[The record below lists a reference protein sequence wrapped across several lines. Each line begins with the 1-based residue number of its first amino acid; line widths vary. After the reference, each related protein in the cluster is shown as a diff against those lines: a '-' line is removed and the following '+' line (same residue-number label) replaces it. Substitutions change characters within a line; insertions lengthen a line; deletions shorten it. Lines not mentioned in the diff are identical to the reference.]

1 MARTSRK
8 QSKKISDGMRSPQK
22 ETGQQTVMEKI
33 YRTALYIRLS
43 VLDSGKKDSDTVETQ
58 ESLLR
63 QFLEGKPCFSI
74 FDVYV
79 DNGETGVDFKRDEFE
94 RLMED
99 VRGGRVDCI
108 IVKDLSRFGR
118 NYIETGEYLEKVFP
132 FLGIRFIAVNDGYD
146 SADPAA
152 ADGLSLHLKNLVNDV
167 YARDISAK
175 ISPALRGKQMRGEFI
190 GAWAAYGY
198 RKSKEDKHRL
208 VIDPNTAQVV
218 RDIFAW
224 RLEGISYQ
232 KIARRL
238 TEQGILSPGQYRYR
252 QGIVKDRKFAE
263 SLWQVETVKD
273 LLANEVYLGHMVQG
287 RKRESLFEG
296 QKQKYLPREEWFIVK
311 NTHEAIIDQKT
322 FDEVQKLNSLKKKEY
337 WQKQERFSGV
347 ENTENILK
355 GIVYCG
361 DCGRKLV
368 RYKNI
373 RENKRKKPQLHIW
386 YNYICPNHAADQ
398 TLCGFGSIREL
409 ELLDVVS
416 EAVRVQ
422 ISLAED
428 MEKQAAAFRFES
440 PVRQE
445 RERMEVQIRETEA
458 ELKRT
463 RKHRESLYDDYAD
476 NLMGERD
483 YIYAQN
489 RYKEKEAAL
498 QEQLLELNR
507 SLQSIHEEEPSVNPW
522 LKNMLRFR
530 EKTELTREM
539 ATALIEKIT
548 IYNSAALKIE
558 FRFSDVFRQLE
569 KTLSGKREGTA

>member
-8 QSKKISDGMRSPQK
+8 QSKKISDGMSSPRK

-238 TEQGILSPGQYRYR
+238 TEQGIPSPGQYRYR

-355 GIVYCG
+355 GLVYCG

-428 MEKQAAAFRFES
+428 MEKQAAVFRFES

-445 RERMEVQIRETEA
+445 RERMEVQIREAEA

-530 EKTELTREM
+530 GKTELTREM

-569 KTLSGKREGTA
+569 KTLSGKREGAT

>member
-8 QSKKISDGMRSPQK
+8 QSKRLSDGMRNARK

-33 YRTALYIRLS
+33 YRTAFYIRLS

-218 RDIFAW
+218 HDIFAW

-238 TEQGILSPGQYRYR
+238 TEQGIPSPGQYRYR

-322 FDEVQKLNSLKKKEY
+322 FDEVQKLNLLKKKEY

-355 GIVYCG
+355 GLVYCG

-458 ELKRT
+458 ELKRI

-498 QEQLLELNR
+498 QGQLLELNR

-530 EKTELTREM
+530 GKTELAREM

-548 IYNSAALKIE
+548 IYNSTTLKIE
-558 FRFSDVFRQLE
+558 FRFSDAFRQLE
-569 KTLSGKREGTA
+569 ETLSGKREGTA

>member
-8 QSKKISDGMRSPQK
+8 QSKRLSDGMRNARK

-79 DNGETGVDFKRDEFE
+79 DNGEIGVDFKRDEFE

-198 RKSKEDKHRL
+198 RKSKENKHRL

-218 RDIFAW
+218 HDIFAW

-238 TEQGILSPGQYRYR
+238 TEQGIPSPGQYRYR

-322 FDEVQKLNSLKKKEY
+322 FDEVQKLNLLKKKEY

-355 GIVYCG
+355 GLVYCG

-458 ELKRT
+458 ELKRI

-498 QEQLLELNR
+498 QGQLLELNR

-530 EKTELTREM
+530 GKTELAREM

-548 IYNSAALKIE
+548 IYNSTTLKIE
-558 FRFSDVFRQLE
+558 FRFSDAFRQLE
-569 KTLSGKREGTA
+569 ETLSGKREGTA